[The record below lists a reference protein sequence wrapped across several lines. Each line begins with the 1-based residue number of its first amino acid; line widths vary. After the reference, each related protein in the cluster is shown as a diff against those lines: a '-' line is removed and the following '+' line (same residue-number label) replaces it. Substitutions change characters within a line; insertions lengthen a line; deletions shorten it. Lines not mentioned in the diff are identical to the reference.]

1 MSTQD
6 FNLYEQELHPDAMDY
21 DQGMAM
27 ARQQGKPV
35 MLDFSGYGCVNCREM
50 EQSVLADEKVINLIE
65 NDYVLISLYVDDKT
79 PFAEPIRLTENG
91 KDVVL
96 RTVGDKWSYL
106 QRTKFGANAQPFY
119 VLLDNEGHP
128 LTTSRSYDEDIDAY
142 VKFLEEGLAEY
153 GTR

>member
-1 MSTQD
+1 
-6 FNLYEQELHPDAMDY
+6 MDY
-21 DQGMAM
+21 DQAM
-27 ARQQGKPV
+27 AIARQEGKPV
-35 MLDFSGYGCVNCREM
+35 MLHFSGEGCVNCREM

-65 NDYVLISLYVDDKT
+65 NEYVLISLYVDDKT
-79 PFAEPIRLTENG
+79 PLAEPIRFTENG

>member
-1 MSTQD
+1 M
-6 FNLYEQELHPDAMDY
+6 ELAVWTDNRVSD
-21 DQGMAM
+21 
-27 ARQQGKPV
+27 
-35 MLDFSGYGCVNCREM
+35 L
-50 EQSVLADEKVINLIE
+50 IN

-79 PFAEPIRLTENG
+79 PLAEPIRFTENG

-142 VKFLEEGLAEY
+142 VKFLEEGLTEY

>member
-1 MSTQD
+1 
-6 FNLYEQELHPDAMDY
+6 
-21 DQGMAM
+21 
-27 ARQQGKPV
+27 
-35 MLDFSGYGCVNCREM
+35 M
-50 EQSVLADEKVINLIE
+50 EQSVFADEKVINLIE
-65 NDYVLISLYVDDKT
+65 KDYVLISLYVDDKT
-79 PFAEPIRLTENG
+79 PLAEPIRLTENG